1 MEKAQVGIVL
11 GSASDEDHLV
21 PCAET
26 LDRFGIPYEKL
37 VASAHRT
44 PDRVVSFAAEAR
56 GRGLKV
62 IIAMAGLSAALP
74 GVLAAHTT
82 LPVIGVPV
90 HTGPLAGMD
99 ALLAMVQMP
108 RGIPVATVA
117 IGKGGAVNAALLAVS
132 ILGVENATLSRNLES
147 YREEWSRK

>member
-1 MEKAQVGIVL
+1 MKQARVGIVL
-11 GSASDEDHLV
+11 GSASDEDHFV

-26 LDRFGIPYEKL
+26 LDSMGVAYEKL
-37 VASAHRT
+37 IASAHRT
-44 PDRVVSFAAEAR
+44 PDRVVRFASEAR
-56 GRGLKV
+56 ERGIKV
-62 IIAMAGLSAALP
+62 IIGMAGLSAALP

-90 HTGPLAGMD
+90 HAGPLAGMD

-117 IGKGGAVNAALLAVS
+117 IGKGGAVNAALLATS
-132 ILGVENATLSRNLES
+132 ILAVEDITLAQRLES